1 MSEEKKNLKGR
12 KGDLFYY
19 RWVKTGKKKPVQR
32 IRRGKEEVYFQEIL
46 EKVYFQEK
54 DVKAFSLEKY
64 GQPLPRTHGNVTILD
79 NYFLDYWG
87 HFLGTGG
94 TTAFAHLLRFC
105 YGDKEYC
112 YPELGLIEAKMNV
125 SRPTLRGY
133 LDKLEEHGFL
143 VRFWVQNPSKK
154 NLDESAIY
162 KIRRTIPFLSQELIE
177 QLLSFSKLHIHVP
190 VLT

>member
-1 MSEEKKNLKGR
+1 
-12 KGDLFYY
+12 
-19 RWVKTGKKKPVQR
+19 
-32 IRRGKEEVYFQEIL
+32 
-46 EKVYFQEK
+46 
-54 DVKAFSLEKY
+54 
-64 GQPLPRTHGNVTILD
+64 
-79 NYFLDYWG
+79 
-87 HFLGTGG
+87 
-94 TTAFAHLLRFC
+94 
-105 YGDKEYC
+105 
-112 YPELGLIEAKMNV
+112 MNV

-177 QLLSFSKLHIHVP
+177 QLLSFSKLHIRVP